1 MTRYLHPAAIV
12 ETDWLEAH
20 LDDPALRLFDCTVH
34 LLYDEAPPG
43 KPYKIKSGREDY
55 DHGHIPGAGFLDLQ
69 GELSDNDSPYSFT
82 LPSAQ
87 HFAAA
92 MARHGVGDGT
102 RVVLYSSTSPQRAT
116 RVWWMLRAFGFD
128 AAAVLNGGLQKWRAE
143 GRALSTA
150 GPAAVPPAT
159 FNVVARPQLFTG
171 KDEVRAAIGAAAVCT
186 INALSPELHRG
197 ENARYGRPGRI
208 PGSTNVPA
216 LGLVNPGDNT
226 FFAPDAAAKLFE
238 SAGAADKHG
247 RVIIYCGG
255 GIAATLDA
263 FLMHQ
268 LGYDNVTVYDDSMGQ
283 WAKDAALPME
293 VG

>member
-1 MTRYLHPAAIV
+1 MTTYLHPEAIV

-20 LDDPALRLFDCTVH
+20 LDDPALRVFDCTVH

-55 DHGHIPGAGFLDLQ
+55 DRGHIPGADFLDLQ
-69 GELSDNDSPYSFT
+69 GELSDNDSPLSFT
-82 LPSAQ
+82 LPSAE

-102 RVVLYSSTSPQRAT
+102 RVVLYSSTSPQWAT

-128 AAAVLNGGLQKWRAE
+128 DAALLNGGFQKWQAE
-143 GRALSTA
+143 GRAVSTA
-150 GPAAVPPAT
+150 AAKPVSPAT
-159 FNVVARPQLFTG
+159 FKPAPRPRLFTG
-171 KDEVRAAIGAAAVCT
+171 QDEVRQAIGAAAVCT

-208 PGSTNVPA
+208 PGSSNVPA
-216 LGLVNPGDNT
+216 LGLVNPDDNT
-226 FFAPDAAAKLFE
+226 FLAPDAAAALFE
-238 SAGAADKHG
+238 AAGAARQD
-247 RVIIYCGG
+247 RVIVYCGG

-263 FLMHQ
+263 FLMFQ
-268 LGYDNVTVYDDSMGQ
+268 LGYADVTIYDGSMGQ